1 MEMNTRLQVEHP
13 VTEMIT
19 GLDLVEWQL
28 RVACGERLP
37 LAQSQLRANGH
48 AIEARVYAENPDR
61 GFLPSTGTLVHL
73 RTPPAATFSVGADAQ
88 GRPAAVRIDSGIGEG
103 DAITPF
109 YDPMIAKLIVWGEDR
124 AQAIAR
130 MREALARFEAVG
142 PSTNVDFLGRLMR
155 CRAFVEADLDTA
167 LIEREREALAPP
179 SAAPGPAVLAAAA
192 AAVLS
197 AEQVPAHPDPWSIT
211 DGFRVGAP
219 LARTLVFEHDGTSHR
234 VAVEYARGGWT
245 VRAGDATTCLS
256 GLRRDGARIT
266 GLVGDA
272 RLEASVALAGE
283 TLHLFL
289 PDAHWRLG
297 WAPPL
302 AHAGDEADEVGGLT
316 APMPGKVIAL
326 LVEPGATVRRG
337 QPLLVMEAMKMEH
350 TIAAPGDGVV
360 ERLLYRVGDQVAE
373 GAPLVGFA
381 AAQPA

>member
-1 MEMNTRLQVEHP
+1 
-13 VTEMIT
+13 
-19 GLDLVEWQL
+19 
-28 RVACGERLP
+28 
-37 LAQSQLRANGH
+37 
-48 AIEARVYAENPDR
+48 
-61 GFLPSTGTLVHL
+61 
-73 RTPPAATFSVGADAQ
+73 
-88 GRPAAVRIDSGIGEG
+88 VRIDSGICEG

-124 AQAIAR
+124 ARAIAR

-155 CRAFVEADLDTA
+155 CRAFLEADLDTA
-167 LIEREREALAPP
+167 LIEREHAALAPP
-179 SAAPGPAVLAAAA
+179 SASPGADVLAAAA
-192 AAVLS
+192 AAVLT
-197 AEQVPAHPDPWSIT
+197 AESVRAHADPWAVT

-219 LARTLVFEHDGTSHR
+219 LARALTFTHGGTACP

-245 VRAGDATTCLS
+245 VRAAGAVTCLS
-256 GLRRDGARIT
+256 GLHREGSRIV

-272 RLEASVALAGE
+272 RLDVSVALAGE

-289 PDAHWRLG
+289 PDAHWQLG

-326 LVEPGATVRRG
+326 LVESGARVRRG

-350 TIAAPGDGVV
+350 TITAPGDGIV

-381 AAQPA
+381 AAETA

>member
-1 MEMNTRLQVEHP
+1 VEHP

-28 RVACGERLP
+28 RVARGERLP
-37 LAQSQLRANGH
+37 LEQSELRANGH
-48 AIEARVYAENPDR
+48 AIEARIYAENPDR

-73 RTPPAATFSVGADAQ
+73 RTPAAAAFTVGADAS
-88 GRPAAVRIDSGIGEG
+88 GRPAPVRIDSGIGEG
-103 DAITPF
+103 DAITPY

-124 AQAIAR
+124 TQAIAR
-130 MREALARFEAVG
+130 MRDALARFEAVG

-155 CRAFVEADLDTA
+155 ARSFVEADLDTA

-179 SAAPGPAVLAAAA
+179 TAAPGPEVLAAAA

-197 AEQVPAHPDPWSIT
+197 AESVTAHADPWSVT

-219 LARTLVFEHDGTSHR
+219 LARMLAFTHGDASLPVS
-234 VAVEYARGGWT
+234 VEYALGGWT
-245 VRAGDATTCLS
+245 VRAGDAVTCLS

-266 GLVGDA
+266 GLAGDA
-272 RLEASVALAGE
+272 RLDASVALAGE

-289 PDAHWRLG
+289 PDAHWQLG

-302 AHAGDEADEVGGLT
+302 AHAGDDADEVGGLT
-316 APMPGKVIAL
+316 APMPGKVISL
-326 LVEPGATVRRG
+326 LVDAGATVKRG

-350 TIAAPGDGVV
+350 TIAAPADGIV

>member
-1 MEMNTRLQVEHP
+1 
-13 VTEMIT
+13 
-19 GLDLVEWQL
+19 
-28 RVACGERLP
+28 
-37 LAQSQLRANGH
+37 
-48 AIEARVYAENPDR
+48 
-61 GFLPSTGTLVHL
+61 
-73 RTPPAATFSVGADAQ
+73 
-88 GRPAAVRIDSGIGEG
+88 VRIDSGIGEG

-124 AQAIAR
+124 PRAIAR

-179 SAAPGPAVLAAAA
+179 SAPPGIEVLAAAA

-197 AEQVPAHPDPWSIT
+197 AEAVSAHADPWALT
-211 DGFRVGAP
+211 DGFRIGAA
-219 LARTLVFEHDGTSHR
+219 LSRTLLFTHGGTAYP
-234 VAVEYARGGWT
+234 VVVEYARSGWT
-245 VRAGDATTCLS
+245 VRAAGAVTCLS
-256 GLRRDGARIT
+256 GLRRDGARIV
-266 GLVGDA
+266 GLVGA
-272 RLEASVALAGE
+272 GRLDVSAALAGE

-289 PDAHWRLG
+289 PDAHWQLG

-302 AHAGDEADEVGGLT
+302 AHAGDDTDEVGGLT
-316 APMPGKVIAL
+316 APMPGKVISL
-326 LVEPGATVRRG
+326 LVDAGATVKRG

-350 TIAAPGDGVV
+350 TIAAPADGVV